1 MTMAEAGEAGRAQVL
16 SDVLNHAEECVDSGR
31 RTGGDATQPGKRV
44 SALADGRENGSA
56 LNWLKE
62 RME

>member
-1 MTMAEAGEAGRAQVL
+1 M
-16 SDVLNHAEECVDSGR
+16 DSGR

-62 RME
+62 RESGVKLLCFL